1 MEAEPDAEGRLRAPA
16 AERNLEPIL
25 DALLPRL
32 PRTGDV
38 LEIASGTGQHVA
50 ALAAHRPDLIF
61 HPSEPDP
68 KRRASIDAHCRGL
81 PNVLE
86 AIDLDACRTGW
97 ATPGSVDAVV
107 IVNLLH
113 LVSDGEMSVLLD
125 EAHRALS
132 PGGTM
137 AIYGPFL
144 RDGRA
149 ISTADRAFDADLRAQ
164 DPAVGLKD
172 VAVLE
177 TVLRVLEFDVEIVQ
191 MPAGNLM
198 VFGRAAAVP
207 GL

>member
-1 MEAEPDAEGRLRAPA
+1 MTAPSA
-16 AERNLEPIL
+16 DRNLRPIL

-32 PRTGDV
+32 PQTGHV
-38 LEIASGTGQHVA
+38 LEIASGTGQHIA
-50 ALAAHRPDLIF
+50 ALAAHRPDVIF
-61 HPSEPDP
+61 HPTEPDAT
-68 KRRASIDAHCRGL
+68 RRASIDAHCRGL
-81 PNVLE
+81 PNVME
-86 AIDLDACRTGW
+86 ATELDACRTGW

-144 RDGRA
+144 RNGRA
-149 ISTADRAFDADLRAQ
+149 ISAADRAFDAGLRAQ
-164 DPAVGLKD
+164 DEAVGLKD
-172 VAVLE
+172 IAVLE
-177 TVLRVLEFDVEIVQ
+177 TVLRVLGFDVEVVE
-191 MPAGNLM
+191 MPAGNVM